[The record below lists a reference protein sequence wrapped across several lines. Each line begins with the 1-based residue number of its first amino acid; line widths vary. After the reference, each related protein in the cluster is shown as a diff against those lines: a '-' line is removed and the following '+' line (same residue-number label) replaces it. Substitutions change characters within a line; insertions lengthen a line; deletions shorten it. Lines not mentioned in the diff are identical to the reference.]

1 MRKRLILLMC
11 CLPTAALAEGP
22 WTGKVSLGFLSTSG
36 NSSATTLNAATEV
49 IYSVERFKN
58 TFRASAINGE
68 QEEVRTAERYTLG
81 NQFDINFDDNNY
93 AFVAVDAEKDLYGG
107 VRERTTETVG
117 YGRRILTGPTHKLD
131 AEIGAG
137 ARQTLPQGSNQREN
151 DAIGRLSGR
160 YEWLITDT
168 STFLQTLKVEG
179 GEENTFTES
188 ISELKLN
195 IVGNVFGSLSYTI
208 RNNSDVPVGTDKTD
222 TFTAVNVTYEFGKS

>member
-1 MRKRLILLMC
+1 MRKRLIVLLC
-11 CLPTAALAEGP
+11 CLPTAALAEEP
-22 WTGKVSLGFLSTSG
+22 WTGKVSVGFLSTSG
-36 NSSATTLNAATEV
+36 NSSSTTLNAATEV
-49 IYSVERFKN
+49 IYSVKRIKN

-68 QEEVRTAERYTLG
+68 QEQVRTAERYTVG
-81 NQFDINFDDNNY
+81 NQLDYNFDDNNY
-93 AFVAVDAEKDLYGG
+93 AFLALDGEKDLFGG

-160 YEWLITDT
+160 YEWIITDT
-168 STFLQTLKVEG
+168 STFLQTLKLES
-179 GEENTFTES
+179 GEENTFIES

-195 IVGNVFGSLSYTI
+195 IVGNVFGSLSYTV
-208 RNNSDVPVGTDKTD
+208 RNNSEVPAGTEETD
-222 TFTAVNVTYEFGKS
+222 TFTAVNVTYEFGK